1 MEAGISDAIQF
12 GFTESGFS
20 MSVLSFKIVA
30 ILAIFC
36 TGVLGGF
43 LARFLSAVEKS
54 EIAFTMGNAFAG
66 GVFLGAG
73 IIHLLPDARAG
84 FADLLGDVD
93 YPWFALLCA
102 VGFLCIL
109 FLEKVCLHAEHK
121 DSHGTE
127 IVDSKRLLY
136 PYVLLLILSV
146 HSVITGVA
154 LGTESRIAQA
164 AVIMIAVLA
173 HKGTAAF
180 ALGVSMLRTN
190 IAPARFTSTIIF
202 FSSATPIGIVL
213 GIIVMSLVTGRT
225 AQLFEALFDALAAGT
240 FLYVAVVDII
250 GEEFSEKQRPVLK
263 FTLVA
268 LGLGVMALVA
278 AWT

>member
-1 MEAGISDAIQF
+1 
-12 GFTESGFS
+12 
-20 MSVLSFKIVA
+20 MSVLSFKILA
-30 ILAIFC
+30 ILAIFV
-36 TGVLGGF
+36 TGVVGGY
-43 LARFLSAVEKS
+43 LARFLSAGPKS
-54 EIAFTMGNAFAG
+54 EIAFAMGNAFAG

-73 IIHLLPDARAG
+73 GIHLLPDARDG
-84 FADLLGDVD
+84 FAALLGYSD

-109 FLEKVCLHAEHK
+109 FLEKVCFHAEHHESQ
-121 DSHGTE
+121 DTE
-127 IVDSKRLLY
+127 KVRSPRLLY
-136 PYVLLLILSV
+136 PYVLLLVLSL

-154 LGTESRIAQA
+154 LGTESRVAQA
-164 AVIMIAVLA
+164 AIIMIAVLA

-180 ALGVSMLRTN
+180 ALGVSMLRNDISTS
-190 IAPARFTSTIIF
+190 RFTSTIMV
-202 FSSATPIGIVL
+202 FSSATPIGILL

-250 GEEFSEKQRPVLK
+250 GEEFSGKQRPVLK
-263 FTLVA
+263 FTLVSM
-268 LGLGVMALVA
+268 GLGVMALVA

>member
-1 MEAGISDAIQF
+1 
-12 GFTESGFS
+12 
-20 MSVLSFKIVA
+20 MSVMSFKLMAIVV
-30 ILAIFC
+30 IFV
-36 TGVLGGF
+36 TGILGGY
-43 LARFLSAVEKS
+43 LARFLSATEKS
-54 EIAFTMGNAFAG
+54 EVAFAMGNAFAG

-73 IIHLLPDARAG
+73 IIHLLPDAMAG
-84 FADLLGDVD
+84 FADLLGDTD

-109 FLEKVCLHAEHK
+109 FLEKVCF
-121 DSHGTE
+121 HGAHHDASGSEVTH
-127 IVDSKRLLY
+127 SRRLLY

-164 AVIMIAVLA
+164 AIIMIAVLA

-180 ALGVSMLRTN
+180 ALGVSMLRTD
-190 IAPARFTSTIIF
+190 ISPARFGSTILV
-202 FSSATPIGIVL
+202 FSSATPIGILL
-213 GIIVMSLVTGRT
+213 GIVVMSVVTGHT

-240 FLYVAVVDII
+240 FLYVAVIDII
-250 GEEFSEKQRPVLK
+250 GEEFSGKQRPLLT
-263 FTLVA
+263 FTLVSM
-268 LGLGVMALVA
+268 GLAVMAIVA